1 MINIFKVKAILDFS
15 KSDYVVKNQ
24 VLVSDEKIIKICSL
38 EKALKEYPNAKVLDF
53 SDYILSPV
61 FNNIHSH
68 LEFCMSKLSYGDFAK
83 WLESIIKN
91 RENIDKEKLN
101 ETINQKIT
109 EMMKSGVGYLGE
121 ISSFGAELEILS
133 KSPIKSIVFHE
144 ILGANKDVVNKNI
157 EFFENRF
164 YRFSNLNNAI
174 SLHSPYSICNE
185 IYDYAINFAKKNDLY
200 ISTHYAESKYE
211 KPYLDGKNNA
221 LAKYLKR
228 FNPDKLSRDFL
239 VGFNDL
245 KAIFTHCNYAKN
257 NEFKPHHIITS
268 CPRSNRYLGSKK
280 LNLKGIN
287 NLSLGTDGL
296 SSNDSLN
303 FFDELR
309 AALMLYNEYDINDI
323 SYIIYK
329 SACYNTSHIFL
340 DDLMP
345 LSINASADFMLLD
358 SFGYSDDELLTQII
372 LRTKEIKKMF
382 LNGKEII

>member
-1 MINIFKVKAILDFS
+1 MKIIKIKAILDFN
-15 KSDYVVKNQ
+15 KENYLVKDK
-24 VLVSDEKIIKICSL
+24 VLICDELIQGIMNL
-38 EKALKEYPNAKVLDF
+38 ENALAKYPNAVIMDF

-83 WLESIIKN
+83 WLGSIIKN
-91 RENIDKEKLN
+91 REDIDKEKLN
-101 ETINQKIT
+101 ETIKQKIN
-109 EMMKSGVGYLGE
+109 EMMKSGIGYLGE

-144 ILGANKDVVNKNI
+144 ILGANKDVANKNI
-157 EFFENRF
+157 EFFESRF
-164 YRFSNLNNAI
+164 FKFNNLKNAI

-200 ISTHYAESKYE
+200 ISTHFAESKYE

-221 LAKYLKR
+221 LAQYLKR

-239 VGFNDL
+239 SGFNDL

-257 NEFKPHHIITS
+257 SEFKPHHIITS

-280 LNLKGIN
+280 LDLKGIN

-309 AALMLYNEYDINDI
+309 AALMLYNDYNLDEI
-323 SYIIYK
+323 SYKLYK
-329 SACYNTSHIFL
+329 AACFDTSYIFL
-340 DDLMP
+340 DGLSP